1 MMFLKTWQYSQEDTC
16 VAISF
21 FFDKETQHRC
31 FSVSIAKFSKAPI
44 LKNICEQ
51 MLLSFADP

>member
-21 FFDKETQHRC
+21 FDKERLNTGVFQ
-31 FSVSIAKFSKAPI
+31 
-44 LKNICEQ
+44 
-51 MLLSFADP
+51 

>member
-21 FFDKETQHRC
+21 FFDKERLNTGVFQ
-31 FSVSIAKFSKAPI
+31 
-44 LKNICEQ
+44 
-51 MLLSFADP
+51 